1 MEWLVG
7 AAKILIVKSAAAW
20 DLVVALVGG
29 YLAAKGKEGLTRSQ
43 FATYVAVAIV
53 SGFAM
58 ANFFV
63 PLAVEHGYLSSQSAS
78 NLRPLAILVSAAT
91 SLLLLDLVYSY
102 IARAKKAKFN
112 FKFPWAPK

>member
-1 MEWLVG
+1 MEWLAGG
-7 AAKILIVKSAAAW
+7 AKFLIVKSAAAW

-29 YLAAKGKEGLTRSQ
+29 YLAAKGKEGLSQRQ
-43 FATYVAVAIV
+43 FAAYVAVAII

-58 ANFFV
+58 ANFLV
-63 PLAVEHGYLSSQSAS
+63 PFAVEHKYLSETAAS

-91 SLLLLDLVYSY
+91 SLLLIDLIYSY

-112 FKFPWAPK
+112 FRVPWAPK